1 MPKGVKKGIILAGG
15 TGTRLYPVTRA
26 VCKQLLPVY
35 DKPMIYYPLATLMQM
50 GIREVLIITTKDDQP
65 RFQAL
70 LGDGVQ
76 FGISIQYSIQSKP
89 KGIAE
94 AFIIGA
100 DFIGRENVALILG
113 DNIFYGKD
121 DFLKPAGTFASGG
134 SDIWLLCQPA
144 RTLRRS

>member
-1 MPKGVKKGIILAGG
+1 MPQGIKKGIILAGG

-50 GIREVLIITTKDDQP
+50 GIREILIITTQEDKSK
-65 RFQAL
+65 FQAL

-76 FGISIQYSIQSKP
+76 FGITIDFAVQNKP

-94 AFIIGA
+94 AIIIGEN
-100 DFIGRENVALILG
+100 FIGKDNFALILG
-113 DNIFYGKD
+113 DNIFYGKNL
-121 DFLKPAGTFASGG
+121 FNEAAQSFSGG
-134 SDIWLLCQPA
+134 ALIFGYYVSQPE
-144 RTLRRS
+144 RYGV